1 MRNITKQS
9 VKAFK
14 NCKSFKKSNTEV
26 RIVNNLPEM
35 YVFQNKIAYVDEWGD
50 LWIDSCG
57 YYSVT
62 TRERLSGL
70 INIRMKQ
77 GSYIINNNFEW
88 DGKLLNHDSL

>member
-1 MRNITKQS
+1 MRNITEQS

-35 YVFQNKIAYVDEWGD
+35 YLFRNKIAHVDEWGD

-88 DGKLLNHDSL
+88 NGELLNYNSL